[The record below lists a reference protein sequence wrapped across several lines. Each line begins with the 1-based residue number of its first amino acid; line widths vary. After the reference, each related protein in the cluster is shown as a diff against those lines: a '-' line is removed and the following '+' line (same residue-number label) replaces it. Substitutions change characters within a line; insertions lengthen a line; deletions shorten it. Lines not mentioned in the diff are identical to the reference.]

1 MMTLRERLDAAM
13 PGWDR
18 WYANAFDAAV
28 DLGILRA
35 RICDPSSLLLSRRHA
50 TVQQDAEQAF
60 RDKWYVEDEP
70 VEPELPSVAP
80 GERPR
85 RRRESEESAARRL
98 LADAL
103 AADIPELDFG
113 DEPDAPRVPPAPKRK
128 PRRRR
133 GRR

>member
-1 MMTLRERLDAAM
+1 MISLRDRLDAAM

-35 RICDPSSLLLSRRHA
+35 RVCDPSSLLLSRRHA

-70 VEPELPSVAP
+70 VEPEAASSEP
-80 GERPR
+80 GGRPR
-85 RRRESEESAARRL
+85 RKPESEESAARRL

-103 AADIPELDFG
+103 LADISELDFG
-113 DEPDAPRVPPAPKRK
+113 DPPDPAPVPQHK
-128 PRRRR
+128 PRRKRR
-133 GRR
+133 RR